1 MTIKEY
7 NLCVNEHSDKLY
19 RFILKSMRDR
29 NRAQDVVQDAFEKL
43 WLKIDKVESNKAK
56 AYLFT
61 IAYNKM
67 IDIFRK
73 ENRSSYLEDSQLESG
88 SEDHAYSDI
97 KDVLDEA
104 LNKLPEIDVL
114 INNAGSV
121 FDKRLINN
129 DGVEKTF
136 ALNHLSYFHLSLG
149 LLDKLENSKD
159 PRIVNISSNAHKRYN
174 IDINDLDSRIKKIL

>member
-19 RFILKSMRDR
+19 RFILKSMRDT

-56 AYLFT
+56 SYLFT

-104 LNKLPEIDVL
+104 LNKLPEIQR
-114 INNAGSV
+114 SV
-121 FDKRLINN
+121 VMLRDYEDYNYKEI
-129 DGVEKTF
+129 GEITG
-136 ALNHLSYFHLSLG
+136 LNEGQVKVYIFRARKNLKNYL
-149 LLDKLENSKD
+149 
-159 PRIVNISSNAHKRYN
+159 V
-174 IDINDLDSRIKKIL
+174 DINYIN

>member
-7 NLCVNEHSDKLY
+7 NLCVNEHSDKVYL
-19 RFILKSMRDR
+19 FILRSMRDT

-43 WLKIDKVESNKAK
+43 WLKIDTVESNKAK
-56 AYLFT
+56 SYLFT

-73 ENRSSYLEDSQLESG
+73 ENRSSYLENSQLESD

-104 LNKLPEIDVL
+104 LNNLPEIQR
-114 INNAGSV
+114 SV
-121 FDKRLINN
+121 VMLRDYEGYNYKEI
-129 DGVEKTF
+129 GEITG
-136 ALNHLSYFHLSLG
+136 LNEGQVKVYIFRARKNLKNYL
-149 LLDKLENSKD
+149 
-159 PRIVNISSNAHKRYN
+159 V
-174 IDINDLDSRIKKIL
+174 DINYII